1 MKETASEAFR
11 GQQDEK
17 TDGVLV
23 TAGADDPSTGDV
35 AMLLDENEQLKTELE
50 TSLDENARLIE
61 DRDRLLR
68 RVTTLARELQTTTAK
83 QLDRTDGQV
92 SAPVEVPPTE
102 TKLSETEEEL
112 RVAFEELQVLTE
124 ELEVAN
130 NELQRANEQ
139 LEERVRARTRE
150 LTALNADLRRSEL
163 RMSTLIEGIP
173 QLVWRSADHGRWTWS
188 SPQWTDFTGQT
199 PAMAMEMGWVDALHP
214 DDRDLATA
222 AWGKADGGADLSFE
236 ARIRNGAQGRYRHFQ
251 TRAMPVR
258 TPEGT
263 VLEWLGTCTDV
274 HDITRLREQQNVLV
288 DELQHRTRNLMA
300 VVHAVMIRTIKG
312 SRTLDDFRRC
322 IDDRMSALTR
332 VQSLLSR
339 RGSQRIAFDTLLR
352 AELSAHVDLDSDN
365 GGSKILLSGPT
376 DVPLQ
381 TSLVQTFALALHEL
395 ATNAV
400 KYGALSTP
408 EGKLLVTW
416 HTALSSGGKQ
426 RLHVDWQETGVT
438 NVPEPGAAPRGG
450 GYGRELIERALP
462 YQLGAKTS
470 YRFTS
475 DGVRCTIEVDVPDDD
490 GRVETDD
497 AGALA

>member
-1 MKETASEAFR
+1 MTAA
-11 GQQDEK
+11 
-17 TDGVLV
+17 
-23 TAGADDPSTGDV
+23 ADDPSVGD
-35 AMLLDENEQLKTELE
+35 AAALLDENEQLRTELE

-68 RVTTLARELQTTTAK
+68 RVTMLARELQTTNAA
-83 QLDRTDGQV
+83 QGPRADGKAGEPIEA
-92 SAPVEVPPTE
+92 APAE

-130 NELQRANEQ
+130 NELQRSNEQ

-150 LTALNADLRRSEL
+150 LTALNSDLRRSEL

-173 QLVWRSADHGRWTWS
+173 QLVWRSADHGRWTWA
-188 SPQWTDFTGQT
+188 SPQWTNFTGQT
-199 PAMAMEMGWVDALHP
+199 PAMAQEMGWVDALHP
-214 DDRDLATA
+214 DDRDVAIA
-222 AWGKADGGADLSFE
+222 AWHKADGGGDLSFE
-236 ARIRNGAQGRYRHFQ
+236 ARIRYAAEGKYRHFQ

-258 TPEGT
+258 TPEGS

-274 HDITRLREQQNVLV
+274 HDITRLREQQDVLV

-322 IDDRMSALTR
+322 IDDRMSALSR

-352 AELSAHVDLDSDN
+352 AELSAHVDLEGTD
-365 GGSKILLSGPT
+365 GGSKISLRGPA

-400 KYGALSTP
+400 KYGALSVP
-408 EGKLLVTW
+408 NGMLSVTW
-416 HTALSSGGKQ
+416 HTALSGDGKQ
-426 RLHVDWQETGVT
+426 RLHVDWHETGVA
-438 NVPEPGAAPRGG
+438 NMPEPGAPPRGG

-462 YQLGAKTS
+462 YQLGATTS

-475 DGVRCTIEVDVPDDD
+475 DGVRCTIEVNVPDDEV
-490 GRVETDD
+490 RVGTDD